1 MAAMV
6 LDYASVTG
14 AVRVHSSPSVVPE
27 LLFAGMMLQFL
38 ASVGQLTA
46 LLQPESF
53 YSQPNAWSPFD
64 ARGGRIPLGVCP
76 RNISLLS

>member
-53 YSQPNAWSPFD
+53 
-64 ARGGRIPLGVCP
+64 
-76 RNISLLS
+76 